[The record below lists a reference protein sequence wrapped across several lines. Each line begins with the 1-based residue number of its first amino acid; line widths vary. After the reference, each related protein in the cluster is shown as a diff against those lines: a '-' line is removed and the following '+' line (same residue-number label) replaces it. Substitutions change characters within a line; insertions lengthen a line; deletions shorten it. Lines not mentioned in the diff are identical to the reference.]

1 MPLTTA
7 AVISHHHHGRKM
19 EGFWVRDKEKG
30 HGTRKIVEGNLK
42 DGARVVIVDDVI
54 TRGNSA
60 VKAIKE
66 VQAKGC
72 AVVLVLTLVDRLQ
85 GADELFLEE
94 GVRNYQS
101 IFTIRDFG
109 VEADASE
116 HAETIAR

>member
-7 AVISHHHHGRKM
+7 AVISYHHHNRKM

-30 HGTRKIVEGNLK
+30 HGTRKLVEGNLK

-54 TRGNSA
+54 TRGSSA

-72 AVVLVLTLVDRLQ
+72 AVVLVLTLVDRLK
-85 GADELFLEE
+85 GAEELFRAA
-94 GVRNYQS
+94 GVTNYQS
-101 IFTIRDFG
+101 VFTIRDFG
-109 VEADASE
+109 VEADATKR
-116 HAETIAR
+116 AQAVPR